1 MLQETT
7 ASLLLLLLDT
17 SHGFCLVR
25 LILLLRNPPS
35 AVLEYQQLAARPMHN
50 DVLLHAG
57 AVSA

>member
-7 ASLLLLLLDT
+7 ASLLLLLDT
-17 SHGFCLVR
+17 SRGFCLVR

-35 AVLEYQQLAARPMHN
+35 AVLAYQQLAARPKHN